1 MSNPSAALLTPS
13 TCNPDELRRALRHIG
28 STVYV
33 IGLKTPDGAFFA
45 TTATAVTSVCLEPPT
60 LAVCLNRSSAIGKHV
75 AAGSNLSICA
85 LARSQGEIS
94 RACAGGVPH
103 EEREGF
109 FAPADGPDQLHIPG
123 AKASFI
129 GTCIQVI
136 DVGTHALALVHIT
149 NVVATDED
157 EPLLYLGGA
166 YGGFQLEPCK
176 AEA

>member
-1 MSNPSAALLTPS
+1 MPS

-28 STVYV
+28 STVFV
-33 IGLKTPDGAFFA
+33 VGLKTPDGAFFA

-75 AAGSNLSICA
+75 AVGSSISLCA
-85 LARSQGEIS
+85 LTRSQVEIS

-103 EEREGF
+103 EEREGL
-109 FAPADGPDQLHIPG
+109 FAPAETTDQLYIPG

-129 GTCIQVI
+129 GPCINVI
-136 DVGTHALALVHIT
+136 DVGTHALALIQIA
-149 NVVATDED
+149 NVVATEQN

-166 YGGFQLEPCK
+166 YGAFLP
-176 AEA
+176 EA